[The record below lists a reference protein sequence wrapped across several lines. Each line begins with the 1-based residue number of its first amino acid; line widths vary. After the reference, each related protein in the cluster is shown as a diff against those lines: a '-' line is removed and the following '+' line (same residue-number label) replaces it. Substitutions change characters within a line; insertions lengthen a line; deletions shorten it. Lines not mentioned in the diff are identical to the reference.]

1 MSGKFPLIQRED
13 ERDVEVNWEDQQRIN
28 QFSKL
33 NVRLER
39 LEDSYKTQ
47 KTEKEYLDDLAM
59 EIELLDDEEPVP
71 YRIGDTFVM
80 LPLEEAQER
89 VEKDKD
95 TIDAR
100 VEDLDSQISA
110 IAEEME
116 VLKKALYGKFGRAI
130 NLEKD

>member
-1 MSGKFPLIQRED
+1 IQHED

-33 NVRLER
+33 NARLER
-39 LEDSYKTQ
+39 LEDSYKSQ

-59 EIELLDDEEPVP
+59 EIELLDEEEPVP
-71 YRIGDTFVM
+71 YRVGDTFVM

-89 VEKDKD
+89 VEKNKD
-95 TIDAR
+95 AIDAR
-100 VEDLDSQISA
+100 VEDLDKQISD
-110 IAEEME
+110 ISEEME
-116 VLKKALYGKFGRAI
+116 VLKKELYGKFGRAI